1 VGAAAAGAVG
11 PAAVAAGTAADDQA
25 ERPLRRADD
34 ASVSPGAR
42 SGALLQV
49 RDLRVHFPVRR
60 GVVFQRQV
68 GSVRAVDGVD
78 LEVRRGETLGLVGES
93 GCGKSTTGRAILQL
107 ERPTSGEVWFDGEE
121 LTSLWRHRMGRWV
134 WSDRLRDLRRR
145 MQMIFQDP
153 YASLDPR
160 MTVESIVG
168 EPLETFRIASG
179 EALRRRVQEL
189 LERVGMDPRYVRR
202 YPHEFSGGQRQRI
215 GIARALAL
223 EPELIVADEPISALD
238 VSIQA
243 QILNLMQRLQRELGL
258 TYVFIAH
265 DLAAVRHI
273 SDRIAVMYLGRIVEV
288 AEARVLYRSPRHP
301 YTRALISAV
310 PIPDPK
316 IERERRRILLAGD
329 VPSPIHPPDG
339 CPFHPRCPDAID
351 RCRVEAP
358 KLVRL
363 AGEERDRLAAC
374 HVLEPAPPA

>member
-1 VGAAAAGAVG
+1 VSAGSNN
-11 PAAVAAGTAADDQA
+11 GT
-25 ERPLRRADD
+25 
-34 ASVSPGAR
+34 
-42 SGALLQV
+42 LLSV

-60 GVVFQRQV
+60 GILFQKQI
-68 GSVRAVDGVD
+68 GSVKAVDGVD

-134 WSDRLRDLRRR
+134 WSDRLRELRRR

-160 MTVESIVG
+160 MTVEAIVA
-168 EPLETFRIASG
+168 EPLVTFHAASG
-179 EALRRRVQEL
+179 QALRRRVQEL
-189 LERVGMDPRYVRR
+189 LERVGMDPRYIRR

-258 TYVFIAH
+258 TYLFIAH
-265 DLAAVRHI
+265 DLAAVRHT
-273 SDRIAVMYLGRIVEV
+273 SDRIAVMYLGHIVEV
-288 AEARVLYRSPRHP
+288 AEARELYRRPLHP
-301 YTRALISAV
+301 YTKALISAV

-316 IERERRRILLAGD
+316 VERARRRILLAGD
-329 VPSPIHPPDG
+329 VPSPMHPPTG
-339 CPFHPRCPDAID
+339 CPFHPRCPEAID
-351 RCRVEAP
+351 RCRIEVP
-358 KLVRL
+358 PLVRI
-363 AGEERDRLAAC
+363 GSVEDDRLAAC
-374 HVLEPAPPA
+374 HLVEPAAALDRDGSQPEPTS